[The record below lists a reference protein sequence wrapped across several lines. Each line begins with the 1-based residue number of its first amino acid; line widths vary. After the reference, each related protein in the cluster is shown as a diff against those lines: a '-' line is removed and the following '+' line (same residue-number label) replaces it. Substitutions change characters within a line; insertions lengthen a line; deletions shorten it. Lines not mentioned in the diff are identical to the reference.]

1 MSTEEVEMEKKVDLA
16 NGAELHQNG
25 EKNAHTAENGD
36 LPPVEVK
43 DTIDKTGQNGV
54 KSHEPFEATPLY
66 KKQAPSSGFRW
77 DVIGWLIG
85 IVFVTALLLA
95 MMFIGNS
102 RGWDADAGYYHNE
115 SESSQERFLP
125 EPYIEEPGVPG
136 RYGSGASARWYY
148 WQIPPEE
155 VTALTRGIM
164 WLCYVTHQLFVWGCI
179 YYAQRSK
186 TVYPNPLD
194 AKYSTDMKNFNWIP
208 LIGNM
213 VFHLFHLG
221 QTHWTYDALAQDVSE
236 ASSQGSVIML
246 LVFVLMIEYRNRGM
260 AFGWPSKDD
269 TNNISNKLRLPWGP
283 QELIRRYH
291 GYAFSWAAIYTFW
304 YHPMENT
311 VGHALGFT
319 HTWLFMLQGSLM
331 YTQFHLNRYW
341 RLLLE
346 AWVIIHGSVVA
357 WQTGGPALNG
367 TSLYPMFMF
376 GFLWIFT
383 MTQLFGLP
391 IFKYIPRLLW
401 FLPFVAY
408 MAVGIYVYGWVF
420 FDKEGR
426 YWIRMN
432 EMIRIP
438 ATEYL
443 CVIIAWLVM
452 WFFLWIEKKVKA
464 DRINEPF
471 QPPSIVKEIMH
482 LSGVVF
488 TYAIMVTVAILIQAL
503 DVKMDLIALMVIF
516 VIIFTVGVAVTCM
529 LLKQIMPPYAG
540 DLTDTSNNSRVSP
553 TFDNPGFKVD
563 EKKF

>member
-1 MSTEEVEMEKKVDLA
+1 MIHLIFF
-16 NGAELHQNG
+16 LFCF
-25 EKNAHTAENGD
+25 TASQD
-36 LPPVEVK
+36 
-43 DTIDKTGQNGV
+43 
-54 KSHEPFEATPLY
+54 
-66 KKQAPSSGFRW
+66 SSSRFRW
-77 DVIGWLIG
+77 DAVGWAIG
-85 IVFVTALLLA
+85 IIFIIVLMLA
-95 MMFIGNS
+95 MIFIGNS
-102 RGWDADAGYYHNE
+102 RGWDADSGYCHNE

-136 RYGSGASARWYY
+136 RHGAGASARWYY
-148 WQIPPEE
+148 WQIPPAD
-155 VTALTRGIM
+155 VTAWTRGLM
-164 WLCYVTHQLFVWGCI
+164 WLCYVAHQLFIWGCI
-179 YYAQRSK
+179 YYAQRMK
-186 TVYPNPLD
+186 TVYPNPQD
-194 AKYSTDMKNFNWIP
+194 PKYSTDMKQFNWIP

-213 VFHLFHLG
+213 VFHLIHLG

-246 LVFVLMIEYRNRGM
+246 LVFVLMMEYRNRGM

-269 TNNISNKLRLPWGP
+269 TGKISNALRLPLGP

-311 VGHALGFT
+311 LGHALGFT

-331 YTQFHLNRYW
+331 YTQVHLNRYW

-346 AWVIIHGSVVA
+346 AWVIIHGSLVA
-357 WQTGGPALNG
+357 WQTGGPALDG

-391 IFKYIPRLLW
+391 VFKYIPRLLW
-401 FLPFVAY
+401 FLPFIVY
-408 MAVGIYVYGWVF
+408 MGVGVYVYGWVF
-420 FDKEGR
+420 VDKEGR

-438 ATEYL
+438 GTEYL
-443 CVIIAWLVM
+443 CVIVAWLVM
-452 WFFLWIEKKVKA
+452 WFFLWVEKKIKS
-464 DRINEPF
+464 DRIDEPF
-471 QPPSIVKEIMH
+471 QPPSIVKEILY

-488 TYAIMVTVAILIQAL
+488 TYAIMVTASILIQAL
-503 DVKMDLIALMVIF
+503 DVKMDLIVLMVIF

-529 LLKQIMPPYAG
+529 LLKQIMPPYSG
-540 DLTDTSNNSRVSP
+540 DSKDASNISRVSP
-553 TFDNPGFKVD
+553 TFDNPGFNVD
-563 EKKF
+563 EKKV